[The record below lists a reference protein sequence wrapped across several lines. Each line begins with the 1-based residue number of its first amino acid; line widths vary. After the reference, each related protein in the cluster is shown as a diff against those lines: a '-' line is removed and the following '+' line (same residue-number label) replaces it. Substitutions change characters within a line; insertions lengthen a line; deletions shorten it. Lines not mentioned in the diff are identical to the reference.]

1 MTSIPIHV
9 GQTSN
14 ELRLQPLNPTQH
26 WSFWRPWGC
35 PTPSVR
41 VLEGQPA
48 STCLGILSLGG
59 CPTSIFS
66 GICQCGGPRRLTCL
80 DLPRDLVLGR
90 LSHLNMLEVHQS
102 RGPRRSTC
110 LDLPR
115 DQILGRLTCLDLPGD
130 SISRRLSCLRL
141 PGDLHPDPETPS
153 FQIATVLGRISFRKT
168 YP

>member
-1 MTSIPIHV
+1 M
-9 GQTSN
+9 
-14 ELRLQPLNPTQH
+14 
-26 WSFWRPWGC
+26 
-35 PTPSVR
+35 
-41 VLEGQPA
+41 
-48 STCLGILSLGG
+48 
-59 CPTSIFS
+59 
-66 GICQCGGPRRLTCL
+66 TCL